1 MLLFSLLLNAREDIV
16 TCVVFVVS
24 AMVAEVFIIPVVIV
38 PVDGL
43 VKVIKADI
51 IVVVI
56 IVCVIAIRAAVIII
70 SIF

>member
-1 MLLFSLLLNAREDIV
+1 MLLNAREDIV
-16 TCVVFVVS
+16 TCVVVVVS
-24 AMVAEVFIIPVVIV
+24 AMVAEVFIIPGVIV
-38 PVDGL
+38 PVDVL

-56 IVCVIAIRAAVIII
+56 IVCVIAIHAAVIII